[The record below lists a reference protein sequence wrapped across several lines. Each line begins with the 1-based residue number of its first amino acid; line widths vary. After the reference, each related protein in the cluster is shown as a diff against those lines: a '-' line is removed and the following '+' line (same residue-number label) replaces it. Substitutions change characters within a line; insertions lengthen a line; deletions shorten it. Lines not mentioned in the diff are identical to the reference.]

1 MKNIQNWENFNEGK
15 TEKAAKTGNKRTEVK
30 EDEKVC

>member
-15 TEKAAKTGNKRTEVK
+15 TEKASKTGNKRTDIK
-30 EDEKVC
+30 KI